1 MTFTKPPFLFEFLT
15 AIGAVACLIY
25 LWLIFSTVFTAKL
38 RNESNFF
45 LVSLSASELLCL
57 VWLMIHINHG
67 ISSQFPKG
75 PMLLMVN
82 ASMTGGYSYF
92 LNSAVVAADRYF
104 KIAKPMMYLR
114 LMSNKLCAC
123 IILALWGLMVIV
135 FVGLT
140 VASSGDIEK
149 DFISLFDIWLNQ
161 KYSKKIVVMLD
172 IFVCPS
178 LLAMAGFV
186 IGLVH
191 IARSQRRKIDAE
203 RVNLGNIAQNSET
216 HSTQAVDLH
225 AQPARPRS
233 NTRKSTWYLCI
244 YFATFVSALA
254 PNNIMFNIAIFE
266 GETFTAPI
274 WIVAFILVGISLL
287 QMVLGA
293 IFLAYTQSDHRA
305 VLSEFCKT
313 IINKIKCK

>member
-1 MTFTKPPFLFEFLT
+1 
-15 AIGAVACLIY
+15 
-25 LWLIFSTVFTAKL
+25 
-38 RNESNFF
+38 
-45 LVSLSASELLCL
+45 
-57 VWLMIHINHG
+57 
-67 ISSQFPKG
+67 
-75 PMLLMVN
+75 
-82 ASMTGGYSYF
+82 
-92 LNSAVVAADRYF
+92 
-104 KIAKPMMYLR
+104 
-114 LMSNKLCAC
+114 MSNKLCAC

-140 VASSGDIEK
+140 VASLGDIEE
-149 DFISLFDIWLNQ
+149 DFISLFDILFHQ

-186 IGLVH
+186 IALVH

-203 RVNLGNIAQNSET
+203 RVNLGSIARNNET
-216 HSTQAVDLH
+216 HSNQAVDLH
-225 AQPARPRS
+225 AQPARPRP

-244 YFATFVSALA
+244 YFATLVLAWA
-254 PNNIMFNIAIFE
+254 PNNIIFNIAIFE

-274 WIVAFILVGISLL
+274 WIVLFILIGISLL

-305 VLSEFCKT
+305 VLCEFCKT